1 MWHSI
6 YGVYARW
13 KEREHRVTEY
23 QTEMYKMQ
31 ACDDFEKVYR
41 KWFDAAQCKW
51 KIYGLKVTD
60 DNIVCFG
67 VYGTVDR

>member
-31 ACDDFEKVYR
+31 ACDDFEKVYG
-41 KWFDAAQCKW
+41 K
-51 KIYGLKVTD
+51 
-60 DNIVCFG
+60 
-67 VYGTVDR
+67 